1 MEKLESEYQ
10 EYVKTK
16 GYGTPLAVARPGQT
30 ADEQDLEKYYAGHS
44 QFLALCAPYGC
55 ACPVTI
61 CCWTCFFPMALY
73 SYFKESKGKEE
84 AAVES
89 AKDTRSWRF
98 VLFPT
103 MIVKLGKIGDSGVV
117 REFKSLNFLDHPHLT
132 KDVVANIDGAG
143 QDGINGWV
151 QRKFVPN
158 ISAVN
163 VYGDKTRRVFTG
175 GDRNNSN
182 NYTNVRVPEIQ
193 IMAPTKEAK
202 KFATA
207 LQEALRK
214 VKSGDFERPPCM
226 GTTVTDQPPTYDSVQ
241 GGK

>member
-1 MEKLESEYQ
+1 MEKLESEYE
-10 EYVKTK
+10 EYIKTK

-30 ADEQDLEKYYAGHS
+30 AEEQDLEQYYAGHS
-44 QFLALCAPYGC
+44 RFLALCAPFGC

-61 CCWTCFFPMALY
+61 CCWTCFFPIAIY
-73 SYFKESKGKEE
+73 SFVKESRGQEE
-84 AAVES
+84 ETVES
-89 AKDTRSWRF
+89 VKNTRNWRF

-103 MIVKLGKIGDSGVV
+103 MIVKLGKIGNSGVV
-117 REFKSLNFLDHPHLT
+117 MEHRTLNFLDHPHLT
-132 KDVVANIDGAG
+132 KDVVANYDGVR
-143 QDGINGWV
+143 QDGVNGWL
-151 QRKFVPN
+151 QRCFVPN

-163 VYGDKTRRVFTG
+163 VYGDKTRRIFTG

-193 IMAPTKEAK
+193 VMAPLPEAK
-202 KFATA
+202 KFAKA

-226 GTTVTDQPPTYDSVQ
+226 GTTVTDQPPRYDLVQ
-241 GGK
+241 GVK